1 MIFDTHAHYNDR
13 AFAEDLP
20 EILAGFPEAGI
31 GRAVNVCYDA
41 DSIDRTLELNRRYPS
56 VFFTALGIHPSD
68 CGPMTEEVLEHI
80 RAHLRDPGVVA
91 VGEVGLDYH
100 YDEPEKAVQ
109 HHWFRRQIQLAREED
124 MPLIIHSR
132 DAAEDTFRILKEEG
146 AEKTGGVIHCYSY
159 SAEMALEYVKLGW
172 YIGIGGVVTYKNGR
186 KLKEVAAAVPLESI
200 VLETDCPYMAPE
212 PFRGKRCDSSMIE
225 KTAAKAGEILGKT
238 PEEIAGIRGISAQ
251 EVEDV
256 TYRNAMCLYRLKDI
270 SEQKHR

>member
-31 GRAVNVCYDA
+31 GRAVNVYYDA

-80 RAHLRDPGVVA
+80 RAHLHDPGVVA

-200 VLETDCPYMAPE
+200 VLETDCPYLSPT
-212 PFRGKRCDSSMIE
+212 PLRGTRNSS
-225 KTAAKAGEILGKT
+225 LNL
-238 PEEIAGIRGISAQ
+238 PYVVQEIAGIRGISAK

-256 TYRNAMCLYRLKDI
+256 TYRNAMRLYRLLELP
-270 SEQKHR
+270 EQKQR

>member
-200 VLETDCPYMAPE
+200 VLETDCPYLTPT
-212 PFRGKRCDSSMIE
+212 PLRGTRNSS
-225 KTAAKAGEILGKT
+225 LNL
-238 PEEIAGIRGISAQ
+238 PYVVQEIAGIRGISAQ

>member
-1 MIFDTHAHYNDR
+1 
-13 AFAEDLP
+13 
-20 EILAGFPEAGI
+20 
-31 GRAVNVCYDA
+31 
-41 DSIDRTLELNRRYPS
+41 
-56 VFFTALGIHPSD
+56 
-68 CGPMTEEVLEHI
+68 GPMTEEVLEHI
-80 RAHLRDPGVVA
+80 RAHLHDPGVVA

-200 VLETDCPYMAPE
+200 VLETDCPYLSPT
-212 PFRGKRCDSSMIE
+212 PLRGTRNSS
-225 KTAAKAGEILGKT
+225 LNL
-238 PEEIAGIRGISAQ
+238 PYVVQEIAGIRGISAQ